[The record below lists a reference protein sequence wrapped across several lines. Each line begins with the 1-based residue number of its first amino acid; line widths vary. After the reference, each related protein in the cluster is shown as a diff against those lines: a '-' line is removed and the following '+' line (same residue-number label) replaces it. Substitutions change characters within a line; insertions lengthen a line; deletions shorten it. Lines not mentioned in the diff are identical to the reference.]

1 MSHGVEAA
9 LAAVLILATAV
20 WVGGFAAIVVVA
32 RVAGRTLGRA
42 ERIAFFR
49 ALGRTYGVVGGVAL
63 ALALGTGAFLVHG
76 RPWDGVLIAAV
87 VVAAAL
93 VATLAAGV
101 AQARRMTRLRRGALD
116 RPDDAALAARVR
128 RGARDA
134 GVLRA
139 SIGVLTLALVVL
151 GALLAT

>member
-1 MSHGVEAA
+1 MSHGVVAA

-20 WVGGFAAIVVVA
+20 WVGGFAAIAVVA
-32 RVAGRTLGRA
+32 RVAGRSLGRA

-76 RPWDGVLIAAV
+76 RPWDAVL
-87 VVAAAL
+87 VAAAL
-93 VATLAAGV
+93 VAVLAAGV

-116 RPDDAALAARVR
+116 RPDDAARAARVR

-139 SIGVLTLALVVL
+139 SIGVLTLALVAL
-151 GALLAT
+151 GAQLAT